1 MIVADAGGLPT
12 GVVSGRI
19 RLIELISV
27 VLVPARVQQRHAE
40 WTLASALRE
49 TLLLIAELLKEMN
62 LPKLHFRFFQSF
74 AFFER
79 LPFLKWH
86 TICIFSKWSYFLK
99 EASFHL
105 FQAS

>member
-27 VLVPARVQQRHAE
+27 VFVPARVQQRHAE

-49 TLLLIAELLKEMN
+49 TLLLIAE
-62 LPKLHFRFFQSF
+62 
-74 AFFER
+74 
-79 LPFLKWH
+79 
-86 TICIFSKWSYFLK
+86 FLK
-99 EASFHL
+99 ENESSEITLSIFPKFCL
-105 FQAS
+105 LRKIVIF

>member
-19 RLIELISV
+19 RLIELISI
-27 VLVPARVQQRHAE
+27 VLVPARIQQRHAE

-62 LPKLHFRFFQSF
+62 LPKLHFDFFKV
-74 AFFER
+74 
-79 LPFLKWH
+79 LPS
-86 TICIFSKWSYFLK
+86 SKDCHSLNGIQF
-99 EASFHL
+99 ASFQNGAT
-105 FQAS
+105 F